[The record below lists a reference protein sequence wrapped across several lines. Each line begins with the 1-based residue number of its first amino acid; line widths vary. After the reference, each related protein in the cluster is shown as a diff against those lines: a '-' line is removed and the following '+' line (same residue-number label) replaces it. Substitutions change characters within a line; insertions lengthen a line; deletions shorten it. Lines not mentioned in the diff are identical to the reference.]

1 MNAKK
6 LVQISA
12 KTFRGSA
19 LQTPWLKGLALL
31 TALGLASSA
40 WATTETLTD
49 TNNWTVPSGVTSVTV
64 EMWGGGGGG
73 GAKIFSGQAGRG
85 AGGGG
90 GGYTRQTISVTPSS
104 LIAYSVGAGGLAG
117 TVSPAA
123 DGGKGGDTTFTGITT
138 AGGGL
143 GGTNKTLSGQVA
155 AGGAGGTGGTA
166 NGGAGEVGAI
176 SQANGAGGG
185 AGGWTGSA
193 GQNGGVGGGVIATV
207 GGIGGGTAPSK
218 GGNGGNAGP
227 NGTSGNAGGSP
238 GGGGS
243 GGSAASAPTQPGSS
257 GATGLI
263 ILTYTAASSTP
274 IVDTPTKTG
283 ITTTTATLGATV
295 VTNSGSTIDDY
306 GIVYSQ
312 TSLNNDPTV
321 GGGSVTKVQKNTS
334 IANGTAFTTNLVGL
348 TAGTQYSFK
357 GYAHTTSGYGYS
369 SPASSFFTLANEPTV
384 QASSASVTNTQR
396 GAFAITWTRGN
407 GANCIVLV
415 KAGSAVDSA
424 PVDGT
429 TYTASTVF
437 GSGTQIGSGNYVAYL
452 GTGNSVTLSNMTIG
466 ATYHVA
472 VYELN
477 GAGGSE
483 NYLTTSPATSSAAAT
498 GNIYYSIGANPTA
511 PSNWTNSSGFS
522 PANFNGGDT
531 FVILNGQSITA
542 ADSWTNNNGAT
553 VIISSGA
560 TLDMFSASRK
570 LLINGS
576 FVNNGT
582 LINSFDSS
590 APIVNFI
597 NSFSAGAGTDFT
609 STLTVGTNYNVS
621 VVAIGGGGGGA
632 SAGNPSNSIPVTGGG
647 GGGGASAYSTSLML
661 QAGIAYQVTVGANGG
676 RGNAGSSFGNPGSAG
691 GASSFG
697 GGFLTSVIANGGAG
711 GSVGDTNGASVGGA
725 GGAVGSSGNAAN
737 FAGGSAVTGGG
748 GGGGAADDAAAG
760 NAASG
765 GTGGSAGSGVVAQG
779 GAGGSV
785 TANTA
790 GVNAGAPGGGGSG
803 ASWTSGANKAGGAG
817 AVGWVSVQL
826 ISTDN
831 SASSLAYKYQSRAS
845 GDWNDFNT
853 WSVDTGSG
861 FVNAASGET
870 PNAGHSN
877 VVVQAGHTVSVAAS
891 AVTVNLTV
899 NSGGILT
906 VNGSLAVN
914 RLTGQT
920 IANNLTVNGTLNLAS
935 ANSLSLGN
943 NTTNLVATGA
953 VLNQIAAAAV
963 SAGTGVQLTINGSYV
978 QNATGSGVIPVA
990 TWGASSTCRIDSTFT
1005 GNIDAAANDVQLNY
1019 GQTFANFIW
1028 NAQGGT
1034 TNVVYRMT
1042 KSTITNWIVGN
1053 LTISNTAGT
1062 PARLE
1067 LAGTQ
1072 PLSVS
1077 VTNLTMTGGNFRAGG
1092 SGSALTV
1099 HGPMAISAGTFD
1111 TGGTITALDTV
1122 GVTGSADVMGNAP
1135 FSFAKAGAQS
1145 WTVTT
1150 TNNLNGLAWTVN
1162 SGTALTLSGGSV
1174 CEVDDLTVNGTLA
1187 VNGTLLLNR
1196 NGTNGIS
1203 TNNIGSITVASGG
1216 IFGGRGGQV
1225 GASVTYSAGAYATNS
1240 LGFDTNGVV
1249 DTALTLTNALTVNGN
1264 TFRVNTGTNALAAGS
1279 YLLLTNT
1286 SIAGI
1291 SGTFASTPVI
1301 GGAGL
1306 TGGATA
1312 TVVTTANSVTLQVS
1326 VSSGPPVITSTVL
1339 NGSNLIISGTN
1350 TSGSAGGNYYVRAT
1364 TNLTTSITN
1373 WPRISTNT
1381 YGVGGAFSV
1390 TNLVVPGI
1398 PENFYR
1404 IEQ

>member
-1 MNAKK
+1 MNRKPTTHT
-6 LVQISA
+6 SA

-19 LQTPWLKGLALL
+19 LQTPWLMCLALL
-31 TALGLASSA
+31 AVLGFATSA

-49 TNNWTVPSGVTSVTV
+49 TNNWTVPAGVTSVTV
-64 EMWGGGGGG
+64 EMWGAGGGG
-73 GAKIFSGQAGRG
+73 GAKAVSGSAGRG
-85 AGGGG
+85 SGGGG
-90 GGYTRQTISVTPSS
+90 GGYSRATIAVTPGSF
-104 LIAYSVGAGGLAG
+104 LAYSVGAGGAG
-117 TVSPAA
+117 GLTNPITAPL
-123 DGGKGGDTTFTGITT
+123 DGGPTTFAGVTT
-138 AGGGL
+138 ANGGAA
-143 GGTNKTLSGQVA
+143 GTNKTSATIV
-155 AGGAGGTGGTA
+155 GGGPGGTGLTA
-166 NGGAGEVGAI
+166 NGGAGAVDGGNNN
-176 SQANGAGGG
+176 NGGNGGG
-185 AGGWTGSA
+185 AGGFTAPSTA
-193 GQNGGVGGGVIATV
+193 VNGGAGSGTGNVAGV
-207 GGIGGGTAPSK
+207 GGGTAPSK
-218 GGNGGNAGP
+218 GGNGGVAGS
-227 NGTSGNAGGSP
+227 GLTGGSGNTP
-238 GGGGS
+238 GGGGA
-243 GGSAASAPTQPGSS
+243 GGSGASGPQNNGGAGAGGS
-257 GATGLI
+257 I

-274 IVDTPTKTG
+274 IVESPTKSG

-321 GGGSVTKVQKNTS
+321 GGGSVIKVQKGTS
-334 IANGTAFTTNLVGL
+334 IANGTAFTTNIVGL

-369 SPASSFFTLANEPTV
+369 TPATSFFTLANEPTV

-466 ATYHVA
+466 TTYYVA

-511 PSNWTNSSGFS
+511 PSNWTNSLGFS
-522 PANFNGGDT
+522 PVNFNGGDT
-531 FVILNGQSITA
+531 FVILSGQSITA
-542 ADSWTNNNGAT
+542 SDSWTNNNGAT
-553 VIISSGA
+553 LIIQSGA
-560 TLDMFSASRK
+560 TLDMFDASRK
-570 LLINGS
+570 LLINGN

-647 GGGGASAYSTSLML
+647 GGGGASAYSTNLVL
-661 QAGIAYQVTVGANGG
+661 QAGIGYQVTVGANGA
-676 RGNAGSSFGNPGSAG
+676 RGTAGSGFGNPGGAG

-697 GGFLTSVIANGGAG
+697 GGFLTSIIANGGAG

-748 GGGGAADDAAAG
+748 GGGGAAGDGDSGA
-760 NAASG
+760 NASA
-765 GTGGSAGSGVVAQG
+765 GTGGSGGSGVVTPG

-790 GVNAGAPGGGGSG
+790 GANAGAPGGGGSG

-817 AVGWVSVQL
+817 GVGWVSVQL

-831 SASSLAYKYQSRAS
+831 SASSLTYKYQSRAS
-845 GDWNDFNT
+845 GDWNNFNT
-853 WSVDTGSG
+853 WSVDKGSG

-877 VVVQAGHTVSVAAS
+877 VVVQASHTVSVAAA
-891 AVTVNLTV
+891 AVSVNLTV

-943 NTTNLVATGA
+943 NTTNLIAVGA
-953 VLNQIAAAAV
+953 VLNQTAAAAI
-963 SAGTGVQLTINGSYV
+963 SQGTGVQLTINGSYV

-990 TWGASSTCRIDSTFT
+990 TWGSASTCQINSTFT
-1005 GNIDAAANDVQLNY
+1005 SNIDAAANDVQLNY
-1019 GQTFANFIW
+1019 GQAFANFIW

-1042 KSTITNWIVGN
+1042 KSTIANWTVGN

-1099 HGPMAISAGTFD
+1099 KGSLAISAGTFD

-1122 GVTGSADVMGNAP
+1122 SMTGSADVMGNAP

-1150 TNNLNGLAWTVN
+1150 TNELTGLGWTVN
-1162 SGTALTLSGGSV
+1162 SGTALTLGSASRCV
-1174 CEVDDLTVNGTLA
+1174 VNDLTVNGTLA
-1187 VNGTLLLNR
+1187 VTGNSTLVVNGFSAP
-1196 NGTNGIS
+1196 S
-1203 TNNIGSITVASGG
+1203 TNNSGYITVASGSTL
-1216 IFGGRGGQV
+1216 GGGGAI
-1225 GASVTYSAGAYATNS
+1225 GANITLSAGAFATNTVA
-1240 LGFDTNGVV
+1240 FDTNNVPNGQ
-1249 DTALTLTNALTVNGN
+1249 LTVTNALTLNGN
-1264 TFRVNTGTNALAAGS
+1264 TIYVSTGTNVLAAGN
-1279 YLLLTNT
+1279 YVLITNT
-1286 SIAGI
+1286 SGGI
-1291 SGTFASTPVI
+1291 TGSFGSVVI
-1301 GGAGL
+1301 SGAGL
-1306 TGGATA
+1306 AANTTSNL
-1312 TVVTTANSVTLQVS
+1312 VTTAGAVTLQVIS
-1326 VSSGPPVITSTVL
+1326 TVVAPPVITSTVL
-1339 NGSNLIISGTN
+1339 SGSNLIISGTN
-1350 TSGSAGGNYYVRAT
+1350 ATATAGGTYYVRAST
-1364 TNLTTSITN
+1364 DVTVPIAS
-1373 WPRISTNT
+1373 WPRISTNI
-1381 YGVGGAFSV
+1381 YGVGGTISASI
-1390 TNLVVPGI
+1390 LVAPGVPQR
-1398 PENFYR
+1398 FYR
-1404 IEQ
+1404 IEE